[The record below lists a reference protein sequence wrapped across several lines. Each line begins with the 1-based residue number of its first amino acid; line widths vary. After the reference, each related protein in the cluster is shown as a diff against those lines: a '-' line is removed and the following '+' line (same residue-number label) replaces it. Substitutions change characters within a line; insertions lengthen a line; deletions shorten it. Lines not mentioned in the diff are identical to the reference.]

1 MISKEVL
8 EIRKLIKKDSD
19 SSIRVCGCYVAG
31 NEKEKLTYINDYLS
45 NMTKNRTNM
54 LNFSKKLSLALL
66 VKIFT
71 IWNLQK
77 RLKKK
82 MVSNAHF

>member
-45 NMTKNRTNM
+45 NMPDEEQNKYAE
-54 LNFSKKLSLALL
+54 LLKKLFQALL

-71 IWNLQK
+71 I
-77 RLKKK
+77 
-82 MVSNAHF
+82 

>member
-45 NMTKNRTNM
+45 NMPDEEQNKYAELLKKTLSGSIGKN
-54 LNFSKKLSLALL
+54 LHKKL
-66 VKIFT
+66 
-71 IWNLQK
+71 
-77 RLKKK
+77 RKKT
-82 MVSNAHF
+82 VSNVHFWL

>member
-31 NEKEKLTYINDYLS
+31 NEKEDVY
-45 NMTKNRTNM
+45 
-54 LNFSKKLSLALL
+54 
-66 VKIFT
+66 
-71 IWNLQK
+71 K
-77 RLKKK
+77 RQ
-82 MVSNAHF
+82 

>member
-31 NEKEKLTYINDYLS
+31 NEKEKLTYINDYL
-45 NMTKNRTNM
+45 KNRTNM

>member
-8 EIRKLIKKDSD
+8 EIKKLIKKDSD

-45 NMTKNRTNM
+45 NMPDEEQN
-54 LNFSKKLSLALL
+54 
-66 VKIFT
+66 
-71 IWNLQK
+71 
-77 RLKKK
+77 
-82 MVSNAHF
+82 